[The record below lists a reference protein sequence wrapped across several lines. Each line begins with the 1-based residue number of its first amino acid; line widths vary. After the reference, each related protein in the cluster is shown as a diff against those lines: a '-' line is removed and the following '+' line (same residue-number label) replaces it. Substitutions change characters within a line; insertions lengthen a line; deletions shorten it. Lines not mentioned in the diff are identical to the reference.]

1 MRKILIRRLTRKL
14 EGRLQHR
21 TIYLVYSL
29 VLIGVFSTFAL
40 TFAEFFLRS
49 IGALE
54 MSFLSELLDNFSFF
68 IDPGRITDY
77 LSEDTNLIAVFFNS
91 IVTISGILI
100 FSTLIGAIAQVVD
113 EYISSIRS
121 GISPTRTH
129 SHTVIIGYSPLVP
142 LIILDAYEEDKRK
155 EFVLYSD
162 YDEKLMRG
170 ELASIISSGGSI
182 VIKKGRRDRLDHA
195 GYLNIREAEKVIIL
209 REPVSS
215 GTEDIQD
222 LENLQILLNLV
233 MSDQWRKNQCSITVE
248 MIDQKIATRT
258 RFMCAAMK
266 HVTPLNIPKIFVNTN
281 IRDSLISSLVTN
293 ASAFNFVKSTL
304 GFSGD
309 EVHFFSYE
317 EIAEIIKIDT
327 QIDFT
332 AVVLRLKKS
341 VFVGLLSQ
349 KSGEDS
355 IVALLPSKYYLQPGC
370 TILLFA
376 QNRHTVINDLKT
388 AFSAF
393 KAPLLDSGEKEL
405 EITRFSTHSPKQLAI
420 ISNGEDSADV
430 LEFAKRLL
438 FKHQTLSKIH
448 FYNLDNGD
456 KKVSAGWLK
465 KSLAELVKR
474 DLESIRHIIGG
485 DTLGLEVLPCKFE
498 VDDRSFYKESPV
510 SARSTDDMKSS
521 YCYSQIM
528 GFGDKR
534 EIWFEGGPSIGDSI
548 IGVHGIREDSF
559 GAENVV
565 CSWDQYLSNA
575 IKLDCKTCSDPR
587 GLLDYPNSGLG
598 LDRHV
603 LMTHSALR
611 ALNNI
616 DAFRI
621 VVIWFS
627 HIGGDVHISFPK
639 SPKELF
645 IAESLAAIIECRRP
659 KEMQDYNLEEEL
671 EVGLFTLKNDFDTQL
686 EPWNYDSVISFSA
699 LDDIESTISIDKF
712 SEAQFLGLGTI
723 DSLSRPE
730 TEVCWGDQ
738 TQDKNQSLY
747 QFSFA
752 SDEPEGDTS
761 SALLAEMDSM
771 LAVADDDLDDIGEDK
786 CVYPPNYLYIA
797 SDKNTSSRID
807 SKARYF
813 RANIGSYEKDTF
825 AAKILS
831 SLSVDSRNQVL
842 IDALN
847 NGVISLK
854 TREVSLSQRC
864 SLREVITL
872 FMKQRIGSVI
882 GYKLRSKSHEDY
894 KSVISDF
901 SMIIEEPISLIFYTS
916 ADERRLFAPKYWF

>member
-1 MRKILIRRLTRKL
+1 MRKVLIRRLTRKL

-29 VLIGVFSTFAL
+29 IVIGIFLTFAL

-49 IGALE
+49 ISARE

-68 IDPGRITDY
+68 IDPGKITDY
-77 LSEDTNLIAVFFNS
+77 LSEDVNLIAIFFNS
-91 IVTISGILI
+91 VATILGILI

-142 LIILDAYEEDKRK
+142 LIILDAYEEEKKK
-155 EFVLYSD
+155 EFVVYSD
-162 YDEKLMRG
+162 YDEKLMRA
-170 ELASIISSGGSI
+170 ELASIIVSGGSI
-182 VIKKGRRDRLDHA
+182 IIKKGRRDRLDHA

-209 REPVSS
+209 REPIAS
-215 GTEDIQD
+215 GAEDIQD

-233 MSDQWRKNQCSITVE
+233 MSDQWQSNQCSITVE

-258 RFMCAAMK
+258 HFMCAAME
-266 HVTPLNIPKIFVNTN
+266 HITPLNIPKIFVNTN

-317 EIAEIIKIDT
+317 EIAKIVKIDT
-327 QIDFT
+327 DIDFT
-332 AVVLRLKKS
+332 AIVLRLKKS
-341 VFVGLLSQ
+341 VFVALLSQ

-388 AFSAF
+388 AFHGF
-393 KAPLLDSGEKEL
+393 KTPLLDSNEKEL
-405 EITRFSTHSPKQLAI
+405 EITKFSTHSPKQLAI
-420 ISNGEDSADV
+420 VSNGEDSSEV

-438 FKHQTLSKIH
+438 FKHRTLSKIH
-448 FYNLDNGD
+448 FYHLDNGD
-456 KKVSAGWLK
+456 KKVTSEWLK
-465 KSLAELVKR
+465 KSLAVLVKR
-474 DLESIRHIIGG
+474 DLESIRHRIGG
-485 DTLGLEVLPCKFE
+485 NNLGLEVLPCKFE
-498 VDDRSFYKESPV
+498 ADDHSFYKETPV
-510 SARSTDDMKSS
+510 AARSTDDMKSS

-528 GFGDKR
+528 EFGDKR
-534 EIWFEGGPSIGDSI
+534 EIWFEGGPSVGDSV
-548 IGVHGIREDSF
+548 IGVHGIIEGSF
-559 GAENVV
+559 GSEDVV

-587 GLLDYPNSGLG
+587 GILDYQDGG
-598 LDRHV
+598 FGRHV
-603 LMTHSALR
+603 LMTSSALR

-627 HIGGDVHISFPK
+627 HIRGDVHISFPK

-645 IAESLAAIIECRRP
+645 IAESLAAMIECRRP

-671 EVGLFTLKNDFDTQL
+671 EVGYFALKNEFDTDL
-686 EPWNYDSVISFSA
+686 EPWKYDSVISFSA
-699 LDDIESTISIDKF
+699 LADIESTISIDKF
-712 SEAQFLGLGTI
+712 SEAQFLGSGNI
-723 DSLSRPE
+723 DSLASPE
-730 TEVCWGDQ
+730 TEVGWGYQ

-747 QFSFA
+747 QFSYD
-752 SDEPEGDTS
+752 SDEKEGYVE
-761 SALLAEMDSM
+761 LFEKM
-771 LAVADDDLDDIGEDK
+771 LASTDDDLDDIGDEK
-786 CVYPPNYLYIA
+786 FEYPPNYLYIV

-813 RANIGSYEKDTF
+813 YTNIGSYEKDTF
-825 AAKILS
+825 AAKLLS

-842 IDALN
+842 IDGLN
-847 NGVISLK
+847 DGVIGLK
-854 TREVSLSQRC
+854 TREVSLSRKC
-864 SLREVITL
+864 TLREVIAL
-872 FMKQRIGSVI
+872 FMRKRIGSVI
-882 GYKLRSKSHEDY
+882 GYKLRSKSHDEY
-894 KSVISDF
+894 RSVISDF
-901 SMIIEEPISLIFYTS
+901 SQIIEEPISVIFYTS
-916 ADERRLFAPKYWF
+916 ADERGLFAPKYWL